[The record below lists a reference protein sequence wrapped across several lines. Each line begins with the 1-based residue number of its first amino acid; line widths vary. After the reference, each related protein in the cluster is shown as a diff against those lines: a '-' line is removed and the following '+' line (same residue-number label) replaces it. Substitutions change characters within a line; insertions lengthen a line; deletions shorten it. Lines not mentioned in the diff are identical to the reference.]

1 MNPIAPL
8 ALLIAARLA
17 WTLAHLG
24 LALALLVLPVAFA
37 VRYAATS
44 ESWWERGFERYDAV
58 ARTGLTPEEVDRV
71 AAETR
76 DYLANDEERLNVS
89 VDGAP
94 FYSEREVL
102 HMVDVKRLM
111 ARVYD
116 AGWAALGFIIAFAL
130 FVLWRA
136 DYAQQAWCRLAR
148 STLTACGIVAL
159 IFAALAVFG
168 LSGFDSAFRSFH
180 LIFFSNDLWQLT
192 SRDALIQLFP
202 QRFFFDTTVLIG
214 AAILIPLATISTASW
229 FILRR
234 QRN

>member
-1 MNPIAPL
+1 MNPI

-17 WTLAHLG
+17 WTLAHLA
-24 LALALLVLPVAFA
+24 LALALLVLPIALA

-44 ESWWERGFERYDAV
+44 DAWWERGFERYDAV
-58 ARTGLTPEEVDRV
+58 SRTGLTPEEVDRV

-76 DYLANDEERLNVS
+76 DYLSNDDELLTVS
-89 VDGAP
+89 VGGAP

-116 AGWAALGFIIAFAL
+116 AGWAALGYIIAFIA

-136 DYAQQAWCRLAR
+136 ERALRSLAR
-148 STLTACGIVAL
+148 SVLIACGIVA
-159 IFAALAVFG
+159 IAFVALAIFG

-180 LIFFSNDLWQLT
+180 LIFFTNDLWQLS

-202 QRFFFDTTVLIG
+202 QRFFFDTTLLIG
-214 AAILIPLATISTASW
+214 AAILVPLAALSGVSW
-229 FILRR
+229 WVLRR
-234 QRN
+234 A

>member
-8 ALLIAARLA
+8 GWLIAIRLA
-17 WTLAHLG
+17 WTLAHLA

-37 VRYAATS
+37 VRYASTS
-44 ESWWERGFERYDAV
+44 DAWWQRGFERYDAV
-58 ARTGLTPEEVDRV
+58 SRTGLTPDEVDRI

-76 DYLANDEERLNVS
+76 EYLSNDDELLNVT
-89 VDGAP
+89 VDGVP

-116 AGWAALGFIIAFAL
+116 AGWAALAYIIAFAV

-136 DYAQQAWCRLAR
+136 ERALRSLAR
-148 STLTACGIVAL
+148 SVLFACGIVAVA
-159 IFAALAVFG
+159 FVALAIFG
-168 LSGFDSAFRSFH
+168 LSGFDSAFRQFH
-180 LIFFSNDLWQLT
+180 LVFFTNDLWQLT

-214 AAILIPLATISTASW
+214 AAILVPLAGLSAASAAYLW
-229 FILRR
+229 RKGS
-234 QRN
+234 